1 MIEVAVGDTSVSTGI
16 EARAG
21 WIGIFRSFLDYLIP
35 ALGFSIDFL
44 CDDRHLAQEL
54 FVHG

>member
-1 MIEVAVGDTSVSTGI
+1 MIEVAVGDTFVSTGI
-16 EARAG
+16 EAQAG
-21 WIGIFRSFLDYLIP
+21 WIGIFRSFLDYLMP

-44 CDDRHLAQEL
+44 CDDHHLAQEL